1 MGSLLNNCPR
11 LNSFLFVVGTIGDYF
26 LQTLRL
32 TSVCWKMA
40 LVLTIAMKTGKC
52 CHSVLNVNA
61 CCTSIRHYCGA
72 KKIVFLPSTTIPC
85 CVASPWQQCL

>member
-11 LNSFLFVVGTIGDYF
+11 LNSFLFVVCTIGDYF

-32 TSVCWKMA
+32 TSVIKRF
-40 LVLTIAMKTGKC
+40 VLENGASIDD
-52 CHSVLNVNA
+52 SNEDREVLSFSA
-61 CCTSIRHYCGA
+61 ECKSCTSIRHYCGA

-85 CVASPWQQCL
+85 CVAGP